1 MVIFFT
7 TSICLQSSSVK
18 YLLMMYVKKLQFI
31 VELHY
36 KVTAAIHSRHK
47 RNRLAGIEVLLIV
60 LGKRAAVSSTS
71 RQVCTEKHVKLF
83 NLDQ

>member
-1 MVIFFT
+1 
-7 TSICLQSSSVK
+7 
-18 YLLMMYVKKLQFI
+18 MMYVKKLQFI